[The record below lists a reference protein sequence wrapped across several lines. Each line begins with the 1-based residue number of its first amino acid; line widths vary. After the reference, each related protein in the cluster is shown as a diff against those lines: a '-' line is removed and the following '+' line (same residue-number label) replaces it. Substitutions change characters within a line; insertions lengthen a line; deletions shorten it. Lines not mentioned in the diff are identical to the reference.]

1 MNLMSSLKAIMER
14 IASRSTSTAVR
25 GEIALVRYLP
35 RAERKGHL
43 YIIGDLHAEYGS
55 LMMALQALSFNPVM
69 DRVLFT
75 GDMHDRG
82 RNSAACLDLLRQPWV
97 DSVLGNHELM
107 LLNVVDD
114 AGSLSKARDGM
125 YGSWMD
131 NGGEWAEEAPQQE
144 RAAWRSCLLDRVPLY
159 WIVERRDGRRVLV
172 CHAEPDPLLL
182 PDVLAFRDVAVPLG
196 SLHAS
201 PTLWGRQ
208 TLRIVDDGSCSLQ
221 RKKQLLAPLEGVL
234 YAVHGHSQLNMA
246 SWVNN
251 RLFADTGAVYGNLLT
266 LVDVD
271 HALPGRP
278 GGVQAWDVASEKL
291 ISYAATNLLF

>member
-1 MNLMSSLKAIMER
+1 MGR
-14 IASRSTSTAVR
+14 IAPRPRR
-25 GEIALVRYLP
+25 GGEVALVRYLP
-35 RAERKGHL
+35 RSGRRGRL
-43 YIIGDLHAEYGS
+43 YVIGDLHAEYGS
-55 LMMALQALSFNPVM
+55 LMQALQALAFNPAA

-75 GDMHDRG
+75 GDLHDRG
-82 RNSAACLDLLRQPWV
+82 RNSAACLDLLRQPWA

-107 LLNVVDD
+107 LLNCVAED
-114 AGSLSKARDGM
+114 GSLCKTGNGM

-131 NGGEWAEEAPQQE
+131 NGGEWVEEAPQQE
-144 RAAWRSCLLDRVPLY
+144 RAAWRRSLVERVPLY

-182 PDVLAFRDVAVPLG
+182 PDVLALRDVPVPPG

-208 TLRIVDDGSCSLQ
+208 TLRIAEDESCSRQ
-221 RKKQLLAPLEGVL
+221 RKRELLAPLEGL
-234 YAVHGHSQLNMA
+234 FYGVHGHSRLDLA
-246 SWVNN
+246 SWVRN
-251 RLFADTGAVYGNLLT
+251 RLFIDTGAVYGNLLT

-291 ISYAATNLLF
+291 ISYAATNLFF

>member
-1 MNLMSSLKAIMER
+1 MSLISSLYSFVER
-14 IASRSTSTAVR
+14 IASRGSGR
-25 GEIALVRYLP
+25 DGEVALVRYLP
-35 RAERKGHL
+35 WSERKGRL
-43 YIIGDLHAEYGS
+43 YVVGDLHAEYGS
-55 LMMALQALSFNPVM
+55 LMMALQALSFNPAM
-69 DRVLFT
+69 DRILFV

-82 RNSAACLDLLRQPWV
+82 RNSSACLELLRQPWV

-107 LLNVVDD
+107 LLDVVRED
-114 AGSLSKARDGM
+114 GSLSKTGNSM
-125 YGSWMD
+125 YGSWMI
-131 NGGEWAEEAPQQE
+131 NGGEWIEEAPPKE
-144 RAAWRSCLLDRVPLY
+144 RGAWRRLLLDRVPLY
-159 WIVERRDGRRVLV
+159 WIVERRDGRRVMV
-172 CHAEPDPLLL
+172 CHAEPDPVLL
-182 PDVLAFRDVAVPLG
+182 PDVLGLRNVPVPLG

-208 TLRIVDDGSCSLQ
+208 TLRVAGDVSCSCQ

-234 YAVHGHSQLNMA
+234 YGVHGHSQLDLA

-251 RLFADTGAVYGNLLT
+251 RLFIDTGAVFGKLLT

-271 HALPGRP
+271 YAVPGRP